1 MIRAVDTRVAVD
13 TRPTEHPVALIHRNG
28 VVVVDGRWVARGD
41 VAALTQHRHA
51 HDEHAIVRRA
61 VRVVARR
68 TVLFH
73 WRVFPQHRATHLGM
87 AAHATLRHGAAH
99 FERLH
104 VADRTVRVV
113 ARGARHLSFA
123 HRHVCDSALGLG
135 DLQPMTC
142 RADFRL
148 CRLHE
153 LVRRGFRAVDAMAG
167 GA

>member
-1 MIRAVDTRVAVD
+1 MTVHA
-13 TRPTEHPVALIHRNG
+13 RPAEHAVALVHRDR

-68 TVLFH
+68 AILLH
-73 WRVFPQHRATHLGM
+73 WCVFPQHRATHLGM
-87 AAHATLRHGAAH
+87 AAHATLRHGTADL
-99 FERLH
+99 ERLH

-113 ARGARHLSFA
+113 ARGARHFSFA
-123 HRHVCDSALGLG
+123 HGHVRDSAFGLR
-135 DLQPMTC
+135 DLKAMTC
-142 RADFRL
+142 RADFGL

-153 LVRRGFRAVDAMAG
+153 LVRRRFRVMNVVAG